1 MNAIVGIIWMF
12 FILLVGAF
20 EWLCWCSIQYVET
33 NNIWYFL
40 IAVIGAI
47 FWVIVWMWIIP
58 SDESWYDF
66 EPKTDF
72 EECIKNWWIK

>member
-20 EWLCWCSIQYVET
+20 GWLYWCSIQCVET

-58 SDESWYDF
+58 SDESWCDF
-66 EPKTDF
+66 KPKNDF
-72 EECIKNWWIK
+72 EECIKNWWTK